1 MADDVLG
8 IARLALTVDMT
19 QYEAGIER
27 ARSRQKQMVEE
38 AQNSTTKLTAV
49 EQRRVNSLNRQVDTL
64 GLTRE
69 AQIAYDI
76 QMRTSGKV
84 QEGLISKLKATE
96 QALHQKQA
104 AEEASANSSRTQAAD
119 QRRVADL
126 QRQIAI
132 IGKTREEQLLYDI
145 QMRTSGKVQEELV
158 QKLRLAEQQTRTNVK
173 QFNEY
178 GLSAKQTTAALRGV
192 PAQITD
198 IAVSLQ
204 GGQNPL
210 TVLLQQG
217 GQLKDM
223 FGGIRPAMA
232 ALGSQALAL
241 VNPWT
246 VAAAAIG
253 TFVIAGYQAENQT
266 KALSNSLITTG
277 NFARLTTAELYS
289 LAEGLDELQNTTTA
303 RGVETITA
311 VVGTGKFVGDQIMMV
326 ATAAEQMRI
335 GTGRAVE
342 ETIAE
347 FSKLRDDPVRAI
359 IDLNDK
365 YHFLT
370 EAQFDNIRAL
380 KESGRET
387 EAVAEAFRL
396 YSEAINDRTPA
407 MLENMGL
414 LESGWHGI
422 KSAAAEAWDGIV
434 SGISRADRS
443 LKEFVDEGLPQLARF
458 LGAFNNQTGGAGPWA
473 AMTVMNPGIATK
485 ATVPASAP
493 VDTATLKARDEWFK
507 QNSQYLSDEKKLEAD
522 IRKIR
527 AQGVQAKIGE
537 AAIEERIAQA
547 RAKYAEAHKGRS
559 GAGAARSL
567 ANAES
572 AAALQVFKDQLTEE
586 QAAIQASTRIL
597 QAQYSAKLVTTK
609 DYYAQTRDLMAQDAA
624 AQEKALIGQI
634 DYLKKRNVGGK
645 DGVNVARQL
654 GQLEAQLAK
663 VRSDGANAL
672 VVLGIQEESVAQKRT
687 RAIELYRQGLDAT
700 TDALQRQTDAAIAR
714 VGMGDKEAAQAE
726 RLAEILQDGA
736 DKRRELENQR
746 ADGSIEQAE
755 YEAKLAALQDYVDE
769 QARITEDGYARM
781 DAAQSNWL
789 NGVTSAID
797 NWIAQT
803 SNVAQQTS
811 QITTNL
817 LDGAADSLTDFA
829 VRSENT
835 FDEMLADIGE
845 QIARF
850 FMKQAIMKFLQFF
863 AGAFGAGGGTG
874 GVWSENT
881 STTGVGGIWAAKGGA
896 FPGAA
901 GLSKHSGTVVNQ
913 PTPFMFAKGAGIF
926 PLARGADGKLGVK
939 AIGGGSETG
948 DITINMP
955 INIAAGGSSGGDE
968 SDGQQGQAIGEFAQ
982 KMKTMTK
989 QTIREEMMPGGSLWR
1004 AGVQAK

>member
-8 IARLALTVDMT
+8 TARLALTVDMT
-19 QYEAGIER
+19 QYEVGIER
-27 ARSRQKQMVEE
+27 ARARQKQMVEE
-38 AQNSTTKLTAV
+38 AQNSTAKLTAV
-49 EQRRVNSLNRQVDTL
+49 EQRRVNSLNRQIDVL

-69 AQIAYDI
+69 QQIAYDI

-84 QEGLISKLKATE
+84 QEDLVNKLRITE
-96 QALHQKQA
+96 QQ
-104 AEEASANSSRTQAAD
+104 
-119 QRRVADL
+119 V
-126 QRQIAI
+126 RQ
-132 IGKTREEQLLYDI
+132 
-145 QMRTSGKVQEELV
+145 
-158 QKLRLAEQQTRTNVK
+158 NVK

-253 TFVIAGYQAENQT
+253 TFVIAGVQAENQN
-266 KALSNSLITTG
+266 KALGNSLVTTG

-289 LAEGLDELQNTTTA
+289 LAQGLDELQNTTTA
-303 RGVETITA
+303 RGVDTIAA
-311 VVGTGKFVGDQIMMV
+311 VVGTGKFVGDQIMLV

-387 EAVAEAFRL
+387 DAVAEAFRL

-443 LKEFVDEGLPQLARF
+443 LKEFVDEGLPLLSRF
-458 LGAFNNQTGGAGPWA
+458 LGAFNQAGGAGPWA
-473 AMTVMNPGIATK
+473 VMSVMNPGVASKPT
-485 ATVPASAP
+485 APQSAP

-507 QNSQYLSDEKKLEAD
+507 QNSQYLSDEKKLEFD

-537 AAIEERIAQA
+537 AAIEERIALA
-547 RAKYAEAHKGRS
+547 RAKYAESNKGRS

-609 DYYAQTRDLMAQDAA
+609 DYYAQTRDLMAQETA
-624 AQEKALIGQI
+624 AQEKALVGQI
-634 DYLKKRNVGGK
+634 EYLKKRNVGGK
-645 DGVNVARQL
+645 DGVNVTRQL

-672 VVLGIQEESVAQKRT
+672 VILGIQEESVAQKRT

-755 YEAKLAALQDYVDE
+755 YDAKLAALQDYVNE
-769 QARITEDGYARM
+769 QVRITEDGYARM
-781 DAAQSNWL
+781 DEAQSNWL

-803 SNVAQQTS
+803 SNVAQQTN

-850 FMKQAIMKFLQFF
+850 FMKQAIMKFIQFF

-881 STTGVGGIWAAKGGA
+881 STTGFGGIWAAKGGA

-901 GLSKHSGTVVNQ
+901 GLSKHSGSIVSQ
-913 PTPFMFAKGAGIF
+913 PTPFMFAKGAGIMGEAGMEGIF

-955 INIAAGGSSGGDE
+955 INIVGGNSEGGE
-968 SDGQQGQAIGEFAQ
+968 GSDGQQGQAIGEFAQ

-1004 AGVQAK
+1004 AGVKAQ